1 MKEEQ
6 KAFEDRNE
14 MKMEI
19 TDNNL
24 EQVTGGYQGP
34 CMVYIV
40 KWGDTLNG
48 IANAYHTNVK
58 VLMEINCLTNPDK
71 IYAGQKIL
79 VPFIG

>member
-34 CMVYIV
+34 LTKYTV
-40 KWGDTLNG
+40 KWGDTLSG

-58 VLMEINCLTNPDK
+58 VLMEINGITNPDK
-71 IYAGQKIL
+71 IYAGQTLL